1 MPIHKPYA
9 SYIRS
14 WKAKSPIIQLHLVL
28 LEIDSFQET
37 NKLDHVK
44 KPYNN
49 NKSVGLP
56 KFRYKYLEHK
66 LTLYLVHN
74 GQIFIPLEALEG
86 IEKISDRINYNWNS
100 EYTAGK
106 KKVITENM
114 KSAKSITLYMHKDVS
129 EQEID
134 IAGLHINYMIKARKN
149 KSYSSWKDDWGKIS
163 DSNNYSKKKHDGN
176 FNKNKKYGNDYK
188 YNNSNSDKNMNDYD
202 ENKKGVNNYNNN
214 SDSDKFC
221 YQKFKILTPK
231 NNKNGNNNNSSNN
244 NNTSNNNVEVD
255 LIKLFDDLEEEQL
268 IIKLHHS
275 NTDEVKNYLITKSY
289 KLSNLTNLIEKS
301 YNFATG
307 TIKQLKYKDYF
318 NNFVKITNDLE
329 FQIAISIY
337 KIDKNNPNS
346 SSNNNEKFELWYDQ
360 QDQQFKEIKM

>member
-9 SYIRS
+9 SYICS
-14 WKAKSPIIQLHLVL
+14 WKAKSPVIQLHLAL

-37 NKLDHVK
+37 NKLDK
-44 KPYNN
+44 SYNN

-56 KFRYKYLEHK
+56 KFRYKYSEQK
-66 LTLYLVHN
+66 LALYLVQG
-74 GQIFIPLEALEG
+74 GQVFIPLRVLGG
-86 IEKISDRINYNWNS
+86 IEKISDR
-100 EYTAGK
+100 
-106 KKVITENM
+106 VIC
-114 KSAKSITLYMHKDVS
+114 LYLNDEDKYVS

-149 KSYSSWKDDWGKIS
+149 KSYSNWK
-163 DSNNYSKKKHDGN
+163 
-176 FNKNKKYGNDYK
+176 
-188 YNNSNSDKNMNDYD
+188 
-202 ENKKGVNNYNNN
+202 
-214 SDSDKFC
+214 
-221 YQKFKILTPK
+221 
-231 NNKNGNNNNSSNN
+231 
-244 NNTSNNNVEVD
+244 
-255 LIKLFDDLEEEQL
+255 EEQL

-275 NTDEVKNYLITKSY
+275 NTDEIKNYLITNSY

-337 KIDKNNPNS
+337 KIDKKKPS
-346 SSNNNEKFELWYDQ
+346 SSSNNEKFELWYDQ
-360 QDQQFKEIKM
+360 QDQQEENDLIIM

>member
-74 GQIFIPLEALEG
+74 GQIFIPIEALEG
-86 IEKISDRINYNWNS
+86 IEKISDRVICLYLND
-100 EYTAGK
+100 EDKCLYTAGK

-149 KSYSSWKDDWGKIS
+149 KSYSSWKKIS
-163 DSNNYSKKKHDGN
+163 GYSEYREIPRVQRDI
-176 FNKNKKYGNDYK
+176 D
-188 YNNSNSDKNMNDYD
+188 
-202 ENKKGVNNYNNN
+202 
-214 SDSDKFC
+214 
-221 YQKFKILTPK
+221 L
-231 NNKNGNNNNSSNN
+231 SSNC
-244 NNTSNNNVEVD
+244 
-255 LIKLFDDLEEEQL
+255 
-268 IIKLHHS
+268 
-275 NTDEVKNYLITKSY
+275 
-289 KLSNLTNLIEKS
+289 
-301 YNFATG
+301 
-307 TIKQLKYKDYF
+307 
-318 NNFVKITNDLE
+318 
-329 FQIAISIY
+329 
-337 KIDKNNPNS
+337 
-346 SSNNNEKFELWYDQ
+346 
-360 QDQQFKEIKM
+360 

>member
-74 GQIFIPLEALEG
+74 GQIFIPIEALEG
-86 IEKISDRINYNWNS
+86 IEKISDRVICLYLND
-100 EYTAGK
+100 EDKCLYTAGK

-149 KSYSSWKDDWGKIS
+149 KSYSIMLGDAKVTDASMTLFFTS
-163 DSNNYSKKKHDGN
+163 D
-176 FNKNKKYGNDYK
+176 
-188 YNNSNSDKNMNDYD
+188 
-202 ENKKGVNNYNNN
+202 
-214 SDSDKFC
+214 
-221 YQKFKILTPK
+221 
-231 NNKNGNNNNSSNN
+231 
-244 NNTSNNNVEVD
+244 
-255 LIKLFDDLEEEQL
+255 
-268 IIKLHHS
+268 
-275 NTDEVKNYLITKSY
+275 NYLEAWLKCKPY
-289 KLSNLTNLIEKS
+289 KLN
-301 YNFATG
+301 
-307 TIKQLKYKDYF
+307 DD
-318 NNFVKITNDLE
+318 FVSL
-329 FQIAISIY
+329 FY
-337 KIDKNNPNS
+337 CMIDVLPPH
-346 SSNNNEKFELWYDQ
+346 
-360 QDQQFKEIKM
+360 